1 MRIFMRIMLLLPLL
15 FVFCLNAVIG
25 QIRNKNTTYLE
36 LSGGIPILLDDN
48 QFQQN
53 WKEGERI
60 YGMGL
65 CFTNA
70 KSNYHRI
77 QLNYK
82 EEKVLDNVSF
92 YTNAQLKYLYESMLL
107 KGKYHRSFLG
117 FLYGA
122 GIGFESLKNSP
133 NANLTPDKAYPL
145 LTLGLNFE
153 KFISP
158 TMALFV
164 RLDADATTA
173 TISQSIKANAQIGL
187 KFKLSNGQ

>member
-1 MRIFMRIMLLLPLL
+1 MFLISLLLL
-15 FVFCLNAVIG
+15 FCLYDIIG
-25 QIRNKNTTYLE
+25 QIRNKKTTYLE
-36 LSGGIPILLDDN
+36 LSGGIPILLDN
-48 QFQQN
+48 NHFPQN

-60 YGMGL
+60 YGLGL
-65 CFTNA
+65 CFTNT

-82 EEKVLDNVSF
+82 EEKVLDNAAF
-92 YTNAQLKYLYESMLL
+92 YTNTQFKYNYESMLL

-133 NANLTPDKAYPL
+133 NANLTHDKAYPL

-158 TMALFV
+158 TFALFV

-173 TISQSIKANAQIGL
+173 SISQSIKANAQIGL

>member
-1 MRIFMRIMLLLPLL
+1 MKIILLIPLL
-15 FVFCLNAVIG
+15 FLFCLNAVIG

-36 LSGGIPILLDDN
+36 LSGGIPILLDHN
-48 QFQQN
+48 HFPQN
-53 WKEGERI
+53 WQEGERI

-77 QLNYK
+77 QVNYK
-82 EEKVLDNVSF
+82 QEKVLDNVAF

-122 GIGFESLKNSP
+122 GISFESLKNSP
-133 NANLTPDKAYPL
+133 NVNLTHDKAYPL

-158 TMALFV
+158 AMALFV

>member
-1 MRIFMRIMLLLPLL
+1 MRSILLIPLL
-15 FVFCLNAVIG
+15 FLFCLNTVIG

-36 LSGGIPILLDDN
+36 LSSGIPIILDN
-48 QFQQN
+48 YHFPQN
-53 WKEGERI
+53 WKDGERI
-60 YGMGL
+60 YGIGL
-65 CFTNA
+65 CFTNV

-77 QLNYK
+77 IVNYK
-82 EEKVLDNVSF
+82 EEKILDNAAF
-92 YTNAQLKYLYESMLL
+92 YTNTQIKYLYESMLL

-122 GIGFESLKNSP
+122 GVGLESLKNSL
-133 NANLTPDKAYPL
+133 NANLTHEKAYPL
-145 LTLGLNFE
+145 LIIGLNFE

-158 TMALFV
+158 TLALFL